1 MITLPLHL
9 NHGTIIKKLRKHL
22 TVQCRTSDNQFQ
34 ASFSCDNGLLD
45 QREQN
50 IRIERPLMRLVQN
63 DHIILAQQRITETL
77 SDQNSISH
85 IPQLSI
91 PTRFIIEPDRVAHQV
106 AQFTLTF
113 ETDSLSHRNRGHS
126 ARLRDYDFQRRG
138 QGRTRIGQLGAGKQR
153 RTEFRRVKDVLR

>member
-1 MITLPLHL
+1 
-9 NHGTIIKKLRKHL
+9 
-22 TVQCRTSDNQFQ
+22 
-34 ASFSCDNGLLD
+34 
-45 QREQN
+45 
-50 IRIERPLMRLVQN
+50 MRLVQN

-113 ETDSLSHRNRGHS
+113 ETDSLGHRNRGHS

-138 QGRTRIGQLGAGKQR
+138 QGRARIGQLGAGKQR
-153 RTEFRRVKDVLR
+153 GTVFRRVKDGLR